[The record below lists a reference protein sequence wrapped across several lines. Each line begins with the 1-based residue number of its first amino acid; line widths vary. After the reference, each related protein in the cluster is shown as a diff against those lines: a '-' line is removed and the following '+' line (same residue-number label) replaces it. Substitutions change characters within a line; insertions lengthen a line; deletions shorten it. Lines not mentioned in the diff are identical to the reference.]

1 VSSLFLH
8 VLCEVVDRVGGRF
21 HGGHSVLVLMYSALL
36 SMLLVLSWNCWM
48 SQWDME
54 VVLEPLA
61 HACTEPWGR
70 AARRQQGSGAAVLG
84 CWELVFSPP
93 GLKKGEFWVQ

>member
-1 VSSLFLH
+1 
-8 VLCEVVDRVGGRF
+8 
-21 HGGHSVLVLMYSALL
+21 
-36 SMLLVLSWNCWM
+36 M

-61 HACTEPWGR
+61 HACTVPWGR